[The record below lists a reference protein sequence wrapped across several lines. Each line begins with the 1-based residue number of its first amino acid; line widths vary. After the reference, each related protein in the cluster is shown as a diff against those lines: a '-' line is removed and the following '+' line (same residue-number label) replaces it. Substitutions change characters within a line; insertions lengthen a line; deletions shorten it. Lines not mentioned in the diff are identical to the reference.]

1 MEAESSDDSN
11 SETGSSSGTSTPSP
25 ASVSALLIFNRIVFE
40 PFLPQAFL
48 SRFPIFNSLDFRAPR
63 TAGALTHLLLSYVRV
78 TAALGL
84 TERYQDVVLF
94 ALLLYVVPPRV
105 RAYVCR
111 LRYYFHTRDIPV
123 FMVRCRFPRLPAL
136 HRVWSSEAAGVFDRP
151 FR

>member
-1 MEAESSDDSN
+1 MDAEYSDDST
-11 SETGSSSGTSTPSP
+11 SEVSSSSDTSSLSSDP
-25 ASVSALLIFNRIVFE
+25 VSALLVFDRIVFE

-48 SRFPIFNSLDFRAPR
+48 SRFSIFNSLDFRAPR
-63 TAGALTHLLLSYVRV
+63 TAGVLTHLLLSYVRV
-78 TAALGL
+78 TATLGL

-94 ALLLYVVPPRV
+94 ALLLYVVPPCV

-111 LRYYFHTRDIPV
+111 LRYYLHTRDIPV
-123 FMVRCRFPRLPAL
+123 YMVRCRFPRLPAL